1 MPILSVTVEGVLR
14 LLGAGLTCF
23 VMGYLT
29 FIAWFFEPPSS
40 LGLALRIPVGIL
52 LAFCF
57 ARLSLGWNA
66 KPGST

>member
-1 MPILSVTVEGVLR
+1 MPVLSVTVEGVWR
-14 LLGAGLTCF
+14 LLGAGLTCYAM
-23 VMGYLT
+23 VNIMMIT
-29 FIAWFFEPPSS
+29 WFFEPPSS

-66 KPGST
+66 KPVSN